1 MNDLALA
8 IADRVAKAELQNAR
22 VLGHDALECFLSSY
36 RCFDDV
42 LDLAFAPSLPP
53 VLPRFRSVGEGAV

>member
-1 MNDLALA
+1 MTDLALL
-8 IADRVAKAELQNAR
+8 IADRVAMTELENAR

-36 RCFDDV
+36 QCFDDV
-42 LDLAFAPSLPP
+42 LDLAFAPSLLP